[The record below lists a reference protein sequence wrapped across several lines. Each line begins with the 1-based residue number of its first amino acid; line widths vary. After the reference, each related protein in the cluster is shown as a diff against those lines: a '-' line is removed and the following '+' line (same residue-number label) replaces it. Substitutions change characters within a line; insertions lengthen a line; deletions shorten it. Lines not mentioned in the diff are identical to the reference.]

1 MSLTSRGRVFSPSL
15 ASPCLAVVFVVAALA
30 VIAACAC
37 ASSARAAGARG
48 ASPLLAGNALNAA
61 AVLSD
66 RADHLLVSDARAFA
80 RCVQRRA
87 SRARCRS
94 QRAAVQAAG
103 RRLAREQRRL
113 ARVARATSGTREARA
128 ALARRS
134 PVLSLSGERLVWT
147 RNPRIHTYLLVSK
160 APGQAPHYTLVHGT
174 SDVPPPVPGTSVDYR
189 VRTAERWSAWSDPQ
203 QISYPAPSDPPSST
217 SGTPSGAPPPSRRET
232 GDPQG
237 APTISVSGETLT
249 WQRVDGIRTYVL
261 LSRLAD
267 GAETYS
273 AVVGTTAIPAPVP
286 GETVRYSVRTAVGG
300 SAWSAEVAISYPTE
314 AGASE
319 PTESPAAPSESG
331 QTETDPNFQ
340 PGLVSGTNMNE
351 DLRGAVLLGAKVV
364 RVGFSIAASVAELE
378 PVIAG
383 YASEGIRVQPLAE
396 FYERMPSA
404 SEAENLASWARA
416 FGSGGTFWTGRSD
429 GRLAIGAIEF
439 GNETDSGAQYATSA
453 GSPAYTALAEAYA
466 TRFREAAVAVQASGA
481 HVGLLAQDDDQ
492 TGDWMRGMYAAVP
505 DLTSYV
511 AGWTI
516 HPYGGEQYN
525 RERLAALISQTAER
539 GASTIPI
546 DITEWG
552 VSTDGGDCVSFNEG
566 LNTCMS
572 YEEAAHE
579 LDGTVA
585 WIKQLLGA
593 RLGDFFLYQVRDQQA
608 AGATSNWQA
617 YFGLLQHE
625 LQPKGAYTTAA
636 QALLA
641 S

>member
-1 MSLTSRGRVFSPSL
+1 MSLTSPGRVSSPSL
-15 ASPCLAVVFVVAALA
+15 ASPCLAIALAVAVLA
-30 VIAACAC
+30 VIAPAAC
-37 ASSARAAGARG
+37 ASSAGATG
-48 ASPLLAGNALNAA
+48 ANGSPLGVGNALNAA
-61 AVLSD
+61 GALSS
-66 RADHLLVSDARAFA
+66 RADHLLVLDARAFA

-87 SRARCRS
+87 HRARCRS

-113 ARVARATSGTREARA
+113 ARIARATSARRGARA

-134 PVLSLSGERLVWT
+134 PVLSVAGERLVWT
-147 RNPRIHTYLLVSK
+147 RNLRIHAYLLVSTV
-160 APGQAPHYTLVHGT
+160 PGQAPRYAVVHGT
-174 SDVPPPVPGTSVDYR
+174 SDVPPPVPGASVDYR
-189 VRTAERWSAWSDPQ
+189 VRTVERWSAWSDQQ
-203 QISYPAPSDPPSST
+203 QISYPAANDPPSSAN
-217 SGTPSGAPPPSRRET
+217 GAPPSAPPPSRREA
-232 GDPQG
+232 GDPQA
-237 APTISVSGETLT
+237 APTISLSGDTLT
-249 WQRVDGIRTYVL
+249 WQRVDGIGTYVL
-261 LSRLAD
+261 LSKPAS
-267 GAETYS
+267 GGETYA
-273 AVVGTTAIPAPVP
+273 AVVGTTTTPTPLP
-286 GETVRYSVRTAVGG
+286 GETVRFTVRTAVGG
-300 SAWSAEVAISYPTE
+300 SAWSTEVAISYP
-314 AGASE
+314 AE
-319 PTESPAAPSESG
+319 PGGPKPPESPPAPGETG
-331 QTETDPNFQ
+331 QTETAANFQ

-351 DLRGAVLLGAKVV
+351 DLRGAELLGAKVV

-383 YASEGIRVQPLAE
+383 YASAGIRVQPLAE
-396 FYERMPSA
+396 FYERMPSP
-404 SEAENLASWARA
+404 SEAQNLASWARA
-416 FGSGGTFWTGRSD
+416 FGSGGTFWSGRSE
-429 GRLAIGAIEF
+429 GRLAIDAIEF

-453 GSPAYTALAEAYA
+453 GHPAYTALAEAYA
-466 TRFREAAVAVQASGA
+466 TRFREAAVAVDATAA

-552 VSTDGGDCVSFNEG
+552 VSSDGGDCVSFNEG

-579 LDGTVA
+579 LNSTVD
-585 WIKQLLGA
+585 WIKRLLGA

-617 YFGLLQHE
+617 YFGVLQHE